1 MTGKGQD
8 TMGVLGKD
16 PCLVL
21 KIEEESQGHFL
32 SIDLKDIGEGGD
44 GVGRIS
50 DRAHRSSDNSE
61 AL

>member
-1 MTGKGQD
+1 
-8 TMGVLGKD
+8 MGVLGKD

-21 KIEEESQGHFL
+21 KMEEESQGHFL

-44 GVGRIS
+44 ELGRIS
-50 DRAHRSSDNSE
+50 DRAHRSSDNSDNSE

>member
-1 MTGKGQD
+1 
-8 TMGVLGKD
+8 MGVLGKD

-21 KIEEESQGHFL
+21 KMEEESQGHFL
-32 SIDLKDIGEGGD
+32 SIDLKDIGKGGD
-44 GVGRIS
+44 GLGRIS